1 MGKIAILV
9 DAGYLLA
16 AGAELIS
23 GSRDARRHSLALD
36 CDELVLLLTE
46 TASMCEPSDELLRVY
61 WYDAALS
68 PDKLTEEQGRIA
80 DKRNCKLRL
89 GTLNRFGGQKGV
101 DTLMVMDVLALS
113 RNKAISSIL
122 IVTGDDDLRPAL
134 EEAQEFGVR
143 VHLLGIQAA
152 KGFNQSQRLQREC
165 DSYRDWGQA
174 ETSTFLSISEPAE
187 PTAEAAPG
195 QTMALAT
202 DDPLGE
208 AIQHAL
214 DRATPADLALIA
226 HHSDADYVSIPAPIY
241 NRLLGRYGANLGR
254 RVITE
259 DEKKIMRQTLY
270 ERARGMLK
278 R

>member
-16 AGAELIS
+16 AGAELVS
-23 GSRDARRHSLALD
+23 GSRDARRHSIALD

-46 TASMCEPSDELLRVY
+46 TASMCEPADDLLRVY

-152 KGFNQSQRLQREC
+152 KGFNQAQRLQREC
-165 DSYRDWGQA
+165 DSFRDWGLA
-174 ETSTFLSISEPAE
+174 ETSTFLAISEPAE
-187 PTAEAAPG
+187 LSTEAVSP
-195 QTMALAT
+195 LAT
-202 DDPLGE
+202 EDPLGE

-214 DRATPADLALIA
+214 DRATAADLEQILNQ
-226 HHSDADYVSIPAPIY
+226 SEADYVSIPAPIY
-241 NRLLGRYGANLGR
+241 SRLLGRYGANLGR
-254 RVITE
+254 RGITD
-259 DEKKIMRQTLY
+259 DEKKIMRQTLH
-270 ERARGMLK
+270 ARVRVLLK